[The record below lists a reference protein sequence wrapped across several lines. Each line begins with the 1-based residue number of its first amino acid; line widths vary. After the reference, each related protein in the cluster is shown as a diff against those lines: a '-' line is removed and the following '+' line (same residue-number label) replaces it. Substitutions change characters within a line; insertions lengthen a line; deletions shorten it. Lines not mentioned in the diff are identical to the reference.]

1 MDAPDKGIPEDLLNS
16 AYCVVVVPGVKKAG
30 FVLGAKYGR
39 GFVVCRKD
47 KAGWGVPAA
56 LRMEGGSFGFQIGVS
71 ETDVILLVMDR
82 RGMSGILASKFTLGG
97 AAEVSAGPVG
107 RSSTAQTDASMR
119 AKILSYSQSRGAFA
133 GLALTGAT
141 LRQDKDQNEA
151 MYGTPLST
159 TSRGRAPHSAEQVL
173 QLRIQIGTTLQA

>member
-1 MDAPDKGIPEDLLNS
+1 M
-16 AYCVVVVPGVKKAG
+16 PGVKKAG

-47 KAGWGVPAA
+47 KAGWGVPTA

-97 AAEVSAGPVG
+97 AAEVSAGP
-107 RSSTAQTDASMR
+107 D
-119 AKILSYSQSRGAFA
+119 
-133 GLALTGAT
+133 LAPG
-141 LRQDKDQNEA
+141 
-151 MYGTPLST
+151 
-159 TSRGRAPHSAEQVL
+159 
-173 QLRIQIGTTLQA
+173 